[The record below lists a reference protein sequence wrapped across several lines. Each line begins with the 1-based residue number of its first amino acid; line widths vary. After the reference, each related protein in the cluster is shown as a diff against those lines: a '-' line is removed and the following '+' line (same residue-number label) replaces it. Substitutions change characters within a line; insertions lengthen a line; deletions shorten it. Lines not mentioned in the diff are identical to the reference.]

1 MALELEGKVYKIGT
15 EVTGEGK
22 NGPWKK
28 IDFMIEYLDG
38 QYPKKA
44 AFSAWTDKVEMVK
57 KLNIGDTVTVSFN
70 IDSREYNDK
79 FFTDLRIWKMQI
91 GGTTGASAA
100 SSTQSAPQA
109 VSTEP
114 MSAPTADDDLP
125 F

>member
-91 GGTTGASAA
+91 GWNCRSKCCEQY
-100 SSTQSAPQA
+100 SSAPQQL
-109 VSTEP
+109 VRSLCRTNGR
-114 MSAPTADDDLP
+114 
-125 F
+125 